1 MYTIQPPYIR
11 GIVPMH
17 PIQNQIFLCRVA
29 LARISGHEEDKA
41 REMSVSIRIEIS

>member
-11 GIVPMH
+11 KIVPMH

-29 LARISGHEEDKA
+29 PARISGHEKDKA
-41 REMSVSIRIEIS
+41 REMNGSIQMEIL